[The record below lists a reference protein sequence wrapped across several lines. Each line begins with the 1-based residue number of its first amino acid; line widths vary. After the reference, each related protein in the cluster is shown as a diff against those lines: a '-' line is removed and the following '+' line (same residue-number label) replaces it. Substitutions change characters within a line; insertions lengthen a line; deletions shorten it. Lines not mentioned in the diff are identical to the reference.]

1 MKPRMRVLI
10 EQCIE
15 EGTLRGYKR
24 AHKHLDDPGEAAIT
38 EAIANEIMNRI
49 YEWFEFDEFE

>member
-15 EGTLRGYKR
+15 EGTLRGYRR

-38 EAIANEIMNRI
+38 EAISREIMNRI